1 MPGYQT
7 DRISENWEQDVDES
21 TNIFESDVELTEIRS
36 EWSLRPRSFA
46 EFVGQD
52 NVKNNLEIY
61 IKAARMRK
69 EPLDHLLLSGLPGL
83 GKTTLADIVAR
94 EMDANIHTTS
104 GPALDKPGDLA
115 GMLTN
120 LESGDILFIDEIHRL
135 PATVEEFLYSAMEDF
150 SLDIVLDNGPRGRSV
165 RIGIEKFTL
174 IGATTREGLLSAPF
188 RDRFGVQ
195 EKLEVYPPHQLEQIC
210 HRSSVLLNVE
220 LDNSG
225 LKLLSQHARGTP
237 RIVNRFLRRVRD
249 LAQVEER
256 PIVTAEVAK
265 RGLTMVGVDD
275 NGLQRIDRQIME
287 TIALAGGRPVG
298 LKTIAVTVGEDD
310 RTVEDVYE
318 PHLIRC
324 GFLLKT
330 PRGRLLTAPGYKI
343 IGQIPPGEQGDEHGA
358 PATDSQDA

>member
-1 MPGYQT
+1 M
-7 DRISENWEQDVDES
+7 DES
-21 TNIFESDVELTEIRS
+21 NNIFESNAELPEIRS
-36 EWSLRPRSFA
+36 EWSLRPKSFQ

-52 NVKNNLEIY
+52 NVKGNLEIY
-61 IKAARMRK
+61 IKAARLRG
-69 EPLDHLLLSGLPGL
+69 EALDHLLLSGLPGL

-94 EMDANIHTTS
+94 EMGANLHTTS

-120 LESGDILFIDEIHRL
+120 LEAGDILFIDEIHRI

-195 EKLEVYPPHQLEQIC
+195 EKLETYPAEQLETIC
-210 HRSSVLLNVE
+210 QRSSELLGIQT
-220 LDNSG
+220 DADG
-225 LKLLSQHARGTP
+225 CKLLAEHARGTP

-249 LAQVEER
+249 LAQVEEKLV
-256 PIVTAEVAK
+256 ITADVAR
-265 RGLTMVGVDD
+265 RGLDMVGVDD
-275 NGLQRIDRQIME
+275 HGLQRIDRQIMD
-287 TIALAGGRPVG
+287 TVALAGGQPVG
-298 LKTIAVTVGEDD
+298 LRTIAVTVGEDD

-330 PRGRLLTAPGYKI
+330 PRGRLLTTPGYKI
-343 IGQIPPGEQGDEHGA
+343 IGQLPPHIKPSDQGLLFPE
-358 PATDSQDA
+358 S